1 MTTVHIN
8 RDAANMN
15 SRYSFCFGDCACYG
29 LNYIINMYDSTFA
42 HTDIL
47 SATMTDDRQLAV
59 AILVEH
65 ANNAPYGTGAN
76 I

>member
-1 MTTVHIN
+1 MTAIYIN
-8 RDAANMN
+8 RDATYMS
-15 SRYSFCFGDCACYG
+15 SRYSFCFGDCTCYG
-29 LNYIINMYDSTFA
+29 LNNIIDMYDSAFT

-47 SATMTDDRQLAV
+47 SATMTDDRKLAV